1 MLLQLLVEH
10 FMSELSKITAKESQ
24 VPILELRDLYVYYE
38 TKTKPVKA
46 VDGVNIKIFKGDSLG
61 LVGESGCGKST
72 LGFSILRLLKQNGR
86 IKQGSIILTIEG
98 KRVDLT
104 KIPDNQISQVRGQYV
119 SMIFQAAQDALNPL
133 QTIRDHLYDTL
144 KAHVQNREKFNQR
157 IEELLEELE
166 IPKSRLDDRPFQ
178 FSGGMLQRISIALAL
193 ILDPIVVIA
202 DEPTTALDVLVQARI
217 LNILKRLKEQYHLT
231 LIFISHDLGVISEIS
246 NKVFVMYAGQIVE
259 FGETAKIFKNPSHPY
274 TQGLLGAVPNVKQP
288 KKLNSIPGSPP
299 DLINP
304 PSGCRFHPRCP
315 TAKMICR
322 KEIPSY
328 WKTEDGTEV
337 MCHIFNPEYEY
348 SQELIRDSNGNQ

>member
-1 MLLQLLVEH
+1 
-10 FMSELSKITAKESQ
+10 MSELSKITAKESQ

-217 LNILKRLKEQYHLT
+217 
-231 LIFISHDLGVISEIS
+231 
-246 NKVFVMYAGQIVE
+246 
-259 FGETAKIFKNPSHPY
+259 
-274 TQGLLGAVPNVKQP
+274 
-288 KKLNSIPGSPP
+288 
-299 DLINP
+299 
-304 PSGCRFHPRCP
+304 
-315 TAKMICR
+315 
-322 KEIPSY
+322 
-328 WKTEDGTEV
+328 
-337 MCHIFNPEYEY
+337 
-348 SQELIRDSNGNQ
+348 